1 MFLCFYT
8 ILEITY
14 FKKIKHKCSISKIFN
29 YIIKCHLYTQ
39 KKMLIIQR
47 TGNSYTIQ
55 STEGRQTV
63 RRISFGKVMPEKEAF
78 AK

>member
-1 MFLCFYT
+1 
-8 ILEITY
+8 
-14 FKKIKHKCSISKIFN
+14 
-29 YIIKCHLYTQ
+29 
-39 KKMLIIQR
+39 MLIIQR